1 MKLYLPITV
10 DLYDPY
16 PLAVMNAKQYD
27 TGRGALVTLTAGGSV
42 IVPDTETLYI
52 YAKKTDGY
60 VVYANCKLTGNQI
73 QVDYDEQ
80 MMAAAGMLQIELQ
93 MLDADGASIGTPIY
107 MVNVQPSNV
116 DYKRITSSD
125 EFLALKQTLEE
136 VEELKKTGLKGDK
149 GEAATIKVGT
159 VTASKPG
166 SAPKVTNS
174 GTSGDAVFD
183 FVLPRGEPGPKGDS
197 GSVGTLEIDLQLL
210 NEDITEIYN
219 NIYGS

>member
-1 MKLYLPITV
+1 MKLYFPITV

-42 IVPDTETLYI
+42 IVPDAETLYV
-52 YAKKTDGY
+52 YAKKSDGT
-60 VVYANCKLTGNQI
+60 VVYANCSLIGNQI

-93 MLDADGASIGTPIY
+93 MVDADGASIGTPIY

-149 GEAATIKVGT
+149 GEAATIRVGT

-183 FVLPRGEPGPKGDS
+183 FVLPTGEPGPKGDS
-197 GSVGTLEIDLQLL
+197 GSVDTLENDLQLL